1 MIAELLCNNFISELP
16 KDKIDIVDIVDN
28 HLKKQLQFYFP
39 LESEE
44 AKNLIDV
51 MFTYGILEKQNN
63 HTIIMKKP
71 TKLENYLR
79 ITNIIDIPH
88 LELARQLTMFEYSVF
103 MDIRFSE
110 LMNLNWMGNDKFKKS
125 PKIM

>member
-63 HTIIMKKP
+63 T
-71 TKLENYLR
+71 
-79 ITNIIDIPH
+79 
-88 LELARQLTMFEYSVF
+88 QL
-103 MDIRFSE
+103 
-110 LMNLNWMGNDKFKKS
+110 
-125 PKIM
+125 